1 MALRVYFFF
10 RIDNLVSLNIYYR
23 STEETLIMKKKIVF
37 CGALLALVLAIPLM
51 AGGRVEDPAK
61 DGVLTVATS
70 PDFPPYESIDDN
82 GSYAGFDIDMAYAIG
97 ETLGLRV
104 EIVPTEFD
112 GIITAVSTGKAD
124 IGMSG
129 LSVTEERKKSVDF
142 TVNIANEAQVI
153 IVKKGSPIKTPA
165 DLAGKRVGSQNG
177 TTGLDL
183 AKYDPATIAGSN
195 YKDAMGR
202 PAEGVGYDD
211 CILAAEQVVAGTLD
225 AIIYDYSPCQEIVAQ
240 HPDDLVILT
249 DAGGNAIDLY
259 TFYNAYICKKDNGFA
274 GKVNEAI
281 TKLKDSGKM
290 AAIFAKYPT
299 ILPAD

>member
-1 MALRVYFFF
+1 MNTTG
-10 RIDNLVSLNIYYR
+10 RILLC
-23 STEETLIMKKKIVF
+23 T
-37 CGALLALVLAIPLM
+37 ALLFAALAIPAM
-51 AGGRVEDPAK
+51 AKGGSQDPAG

-82 GSYAGFDIDMAYAIG
+82 GNYVGFDIDMAYAIG
-97 ETLGLRV
+97 EVLGLKV

-129 LSVTEERKKSVDF
+129 LSVTEERKNSVDF

-183 AKYDPATIAGSN
+183 AKYDEVTIAGSN
-195 YKDAMGR
+195 YKTAMGR
-202 PAEGVGYDD
+202 PAEGIGYDD
-211 CILAAEQVVAGTLD
+211 CILAADQVIAGTLD
-225 AIIYDYSPCQEIVAQ
+225 AIIYDYSPCKEIVAQ
-240 HPDDLVILT
+240 HPEDLVILT
-249 DAGGNAIDLY
+249 DAGGKTIDLY

-274 GKVNEAI
+274 ARVNEGI
-281 TKLKDSGKM
+281 KKLKDSGKM
-290 AAIFAKYPT
+290 AAIFAKYPV
-299 ILPAD
+299 IMPADR

>member
-1 MALRVYFFF
+1 MIRKMVY
-10 RIDNLVSLNIYYR
+10 
-23 STEETLIMKKKIVF
+23 
-37 CGALLALVLAIPLM
+37 CAALLAVMLAVPAA
-51 AGGRVEDPAK
+51 AGGRSEDPAK

-82 GSYAGFDIDMAYAIG
+82 GRYVGFDIDMAYAIG
-97 ETLGLRV
+97 ETLGLKV

-129 LSVTEERKKSVDF
+129 LSVTEERKQSVDF

-165 DLAGKRVGSQNG
+165 DLAGKRVGSQSG
-177 TTGLDL
+177 TTGFDL
-183 AKYDPATIAGSN
+183 ASYSEVIIAGSN
-195 YKDAMGR
+195 YKDTMGR

-225 AIIYDYSPCQEIVAQ
+225 AIIYDYSPCKEIVAQ
-240 HPDDLVILT
+240 HPDDLVILE
-249 DAGGNAIDLY
+249 DSSGKAIDLY
-259 TFYNAYICKKDNGFA
+259 SFYNAYICKKGNGFA

-281 TKLKDSGKM
+281 KKLKDSGKM
-290 AAIFAKYPT
+290 AAIFAKYPS
-299 ILPAD
+299 IMPADR

>member
-1 MALRVYFFF
+1 MAISVTAGC
-10 RIDNLVSLNIYYR
+10 R
-23 STEETLIMKKKIVF
+23 S
-37 CGALLALVLAIPLM
+37 G
-51 AGGRVEDPAK
+51 DPAK

-82 GSYAGFDIDMAYAIG
+82 GSYVGFDIDMAYAIG
-97 ETLGLRV
+97 EVMGLKV

-112 GIITAVSTGKAD
+112 GIMTAVSTGKAD

-129 LSVTEERKKSVDF
+129 LSVTEERKNSVDF
-142 TVNIANEAQVI
+142 TMNIANEAQVV
-153 IVKKGSPIKTPA
+153 IVRRGSPIKTPA

-183 AKYDPATIAGSN
+183 ARYDEATIAGSN
-195 YKDAMGR
+195 YKDTMGR

-225 AIIYDYSPCQEIVAQ
+225 AVIYDYSPCKEIVAQ

-249 DAGGNAIDLY
+249 DADGKAIDLY
-259 TFYNAYICKKDNGFA
+259 TFYNAYICKKGNGFA
-274 GKVNEAI
+274 GKVNGAI
-281 TKLKDSGKM
+281 KELKDSGKM
-290 AAIFAKYPT
+290 AALFAKYPT
-299 ILPAD
+299 IMPADR

>member
-1 MALRVYFFF
+1 MNRKTV
-10 RIDNLVSLNIYYR
+10 
-23 STEETLIMKKKIVF
+23 
-37 CGALLALVLAIPLM
+37 CGVALLAVILTIPVM
-51 AGGRVEDPAK
+51 TGCRSEDPAK

-70 PDFPPYESIDDN
+70 PDFPPYESIGNN
-82 GSYAGFDIDMAYAIG
+82 GEYVGFDIDMAYAIG
-97 ETLGLRV
+97 EAMGLKV

-112 GIITAVSTGKAD
+112 GIITAVSTDKAD

-183 AKYDPATIAGSN
+183 ARYDEATIAGSN
-195 YKDAMGR
+195 YKDTMGR

-225 AIIYDYSPCQEIVAQ
+225 AVIYDYSPCKEIVAQ
-240 HPDDLVILT
+240 HPDDLVILE
-249 DAGGNAIDLY
+249 DSGGRVIDLY
-259 TFYNAYICKKDNGFA
+259 TFYNAYICKKGNGFA

-281 TKLKDSGKM
+281 KKLKDSGKM
-290 AAIFAKYPT
+290 AALFAKYPA
-299 ILPAD
+299 IMPADR

>member
-1 MALRVYFFF
+1 MNR
-10 RIDNLVSLNIYYR
+10 RIVCCA
-23 STEETLIMKKKIVF
+23 V
-37 CGALLALVLAIPLM
+37 LVLAAVIPAA
-51 AGGRVEDPAK
+51 AGGRGEDPAK

-70 PDFPPYESIDDN
+70 PDFPPYESIGDK
-82 GSYAGFDIDMAYAIG
+82 GEYVGFDIDMAYAIG
-97 ETLGLRV
+97 EAMGLKV

-183 AKYDPATIAGSN
+183 ARYDEATIAGSN
-195 YKDAMGR
+195 YRDSMGR
-202 PAEGVGYDD
+202 PAEGIGYDD
-211 CILAAEQVVAGTLD
+211 CILAAEQVAAGTLD
-225 AIIYDYSPCQEIVAQ
+225 AIIYDYSPCKEIVAQ
-240 HPDDLVILT
+240 HSGDLVILE
-249 DAGGNAIDLY
+249 DADGKAIDLY
-259 TFYNAYICKKDNGFA
+259 TFYNAYICKKGNGFA
-274 GKVNEAI
+274 AKINEAI
-281 TKLKDSGKM
+281 MKLKDSGKM
-290 AAIFAKYPT
+290 AALFAKHPS
-299 ILPAD
+299 IMPADR

>member
-1 MALRVYFFF
+1 
-10 RIDNLVSLNIYYR
+10 
-23 STEETLIMKKKIVF
+23 MKMNGKILL
-37 CGALLALVLAIPLM
+37 CAALLAAALTVPAM
-51 AGGRVEDPAK
+51 AKGGSQDPAK

-70 PDFPPYESIDDN
+70 PDFPPYESIDVN
-82 GSYAGFDIDMAYAIG
+82 GKYVGFDIDMAYAIG
-97 ETLGLRV
+97 EVLGLKV

-177 TTGLDL
+177 TTGFDL
-183 AKYDPATIAGSN
+183 ARYDEVTIARSN
-195 YKDAMGR
+195 YKDTMGK
-202 PAEGVGYDD
+202 PAESVGYDD

-225 AIIYDYSPCQEIVAQ
+225 AVIYDYSPCKEIVAQ
-240 HPDDLVILT
+240 HPEDLVILEAP
-249 DAGGNAIDLY
+249 DGAVIDLY
-259 TFYNAYICKKDNGFA
+259 SFYNAYICKKDNGFVT
-274 GKVNEAI
+274 KVNEAI
-281 TKLKDSGKM
+281 TKLKDRGKL
-290 AAIFAKYPT
+290 AQIFAKYPT
-299 ILPAD
+299 IMPADQ